1 MVRNMW
7 LIEGLC
13 SLIYTVYS
21 KNCNYS
27 ISDVREQV
35 YRVVKHCKT
44 NQVIFYGTEGEY
56 LTEEKNLFSKVF
68 RNLFYQRKHVPLQ
81 IKYCISFRISSLAR
95 TSDSRPSSLCFSLVC
110 VSMCL
115 MLEEAKWDILKYK
128 SWATALSNLIL
139 RTRIQFAS
147 FQYSKEHFSMCFYL
161 PFVFF
166 CSNTSFRF
174 RK

>member
-1 MVRNMW
+1 MW

-56 LTEEKNLFSKVF
+56 LTGEKSVFQSFQKLVLSKKTCPIA
-68 RNLFYQRKHVPLQ
+68 NKILYQ
-81 IKYCISFRISSLAR
+81 
-95 TSDSRPSSLCFSLVC
+95 
-110 VSMCL
+110 
-115 MLEEAKWDILKYK
+115 
-128 SWATALSNLIL
+128 LSNFLSSQNL
-139 RTRIQFAS
+139 RFSPVLSLFQPCVCIYVSHVRRGKMRHSQIQV
-147 FQYSKEHFSMCFYL
+147 L
-161 PFVFF
+161 GN
-166 CSNTSFRF
+166 CSI
-174 RK
+174 